1 MSIEYVNPSGLKHH
15 GEKVLSEAKTYTDE
29 KIDAIVGEGASET
42 LDTIGE
48 ISKAIEDNEDVV
60 EALNSAIGNKVDKVD
75 GKGLS
80 ANDLTD
86 TLKSNYDTAY
96 SHSQSS
102 HAPSTAEKNVI
113 VGIQRNGTDLSV
125 DSSTRKVNVTVP
137 TKTSE
142 LTNDS
147 GFKTTDNNTT
157 YELSKSGST
166 ITLTGSDGS
175 TTSVSDSNTT
185 YSVATSSANGLMSS
199 TDKAKLDTITE
210 SADAVSFTQS
220 LTSGT
225 KVGTININGTNTA
238 LYAPTNTDT
247 HYTSKNVVGS
257 TSATSNTTTA
267 LTNGNV
273 YLNSVENGS
282 VTSTHKIS
290 GSGATTVTTDTSG
303 NIVITST
310 DNNTVTTA
318 TTTGS
323 GNAVTAITASNGA
336 LTVTKGSTFL
346 TAHPTI
352 STSTDTTS
360 TATATHGGT
369 VTMVDSVTRDDN
381 GHVTKINTKTVT
393 LPSDA
398 DTKYTHPT
406 TSGNKHIP
414 SGGSSGQIL
423 RWSADGTAVWGADNN
438 TTYGVVSTTADGLA
452 PKRDGSTTK
461 YLRAD
466 GTWATPPDN
475 NTTYNNMTAAT
486 SSAAGKAGLVPAPA
500 AGAQAKFLRGDGTW
514 QTPTNT
520 TYSNFVKSGS
530 GAKAGLVP
538 APSTTAGTTK
548 YLREDGTWTTPPDT
562 NTTYSV
568 ATTSAN
574 GLMSSTDKSKLNGIA
589 TGANAYTLPTA
600 SSSTLG
606 GVKTTSTVTSTS
618 GLTASPIIDGVPY
631 YDKRTSVS
639 SPLPNS
645 TTFGTYYPV
654 LCPSVATNVSSLS
667 VDTGIK
673 FGSRSGSLTLDGSNT
688 TTSDSSFVSLTVK
701 MPKSGQ
707 YSSTGI
713 SITPAGTSAY
723 HTGMSINCGTSTG
736 PGMRGLIISCT
747 ANTHQ
752 PTLEIDRTGGTNS
765 YAISCQKGRSYIA
778 DIYSNAAINTTSDR
792 EKKMDIKDIT
802 SDYEELFFK
811 LQPRLFKYK
820 DGNSGRIHIGAIAQE
835 VEEAL
840 DAVGIDD
847 SNFAGFV
854 RQEKDYKV
862 NEETGEVTQE
872 EGYDYYLRY
881 EEFIMLLCHMLQKL
895 YSEKEE
901 QDNKISDLE
910 ERLASLESK
919 LA

>member
-185 YSVATSSANGLMSS
+185 YSVATS
-199 TDKAKLDTITE
+199 
-210 SADAVSFTQS
+210 
-220 LTSGT
+220 
-225 KVGTININGTNTA
+225 
-238 LYAPTNTDT
+238 
-247 HYTSKNVVGS
+247 
-257 TSATSNTTTA
+257 
-267 LTNGNV
+267 
-273 YLNSVENGS
+273 
-282 VTSTHKIS
+282 
-290 GSGATTVTTDTSG
+290 
-303 NIVITST
+303 
-310 DNNTVTTA
+310 
-318 TTTGS
+318 
-323 GNAVTAITASNGA
+323 
-336 LTVTKGSTFL
+336 
-346 TAHPTI
+346 
-352 STSTDTTS
+352 
-360 TATATHGGT
+360 
-369 VTMVDSVTRDDN
+369 
-381 GHVTKINTKTVT
+381 
-393 LPSDA
+393 
-398 DTKYTHPT
+398 
-406 TSGNKHIP
+406 
-414 SGGSSGQIL
+414 
-423 RWSADGTAVWGADNN
+423 
-438 TTYGVVSTTADGLA
+438 
-452 PKRDGSTTK
+452 
-461 YLRAD
+461 
-466 GTWATPPDN
+466 
-475 NTTYNNMTAAT
+475 
-486 SSAAGKAGLVPAPA
+486 
-500 AGAQAKFLRGDGTW
+500 
-514 QTPTNT
+514 
-520 TYSNFVKSGS
+520 
-530 GAKAGLVP
+530 
-538 APSTTAGTTK
+538 
-548 YLREDGTWTTPPDT
+548 
-562 NTTYSV
+562 
-568 ATTSAN
+568 SAN

-765 YAISCQKGRSYIA
+765 YAISCQKGKSYIA